1 MSSPGCAGE
10 PASRRLSTHGC
21 GDFCSHTGTEGW
33 GFGYDIFFFFF
44 TLNIS
49 PGLRGGH
56 PLADESLLTVT
67 AILIRIQAERESR
80 DFI

>member
-1 MSSPGCAGE
+1 MGIWLGHFLFIS
-10 PASRRLSTHGC
+10 
-21 GDFCSHTGTEGW
+21 
-33 GFGYDIFFFFF
+33 
-44 TLNIS
+44 TLNSS